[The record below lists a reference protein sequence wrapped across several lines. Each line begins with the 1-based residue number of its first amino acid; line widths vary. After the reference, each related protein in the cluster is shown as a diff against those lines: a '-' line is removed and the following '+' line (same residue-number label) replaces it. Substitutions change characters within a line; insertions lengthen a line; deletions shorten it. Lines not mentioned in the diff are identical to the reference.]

1 MINKLKKKQQKR
13 LFILYKNL
21 YKHIKI
27 LNKSKSN
34 LCYRHSSHL
43 AISPS
48 ISLTCVSFSSNP
60 TRVIHYQAMARWL
73 GGQWYPQPQGF

>member
-27 LNKSKSN
+27 LNKSKLYLYILN
-34 LCYRHSSHL
+34 YLLIR
-43 AISPS
+43 
-48 ISLTCVSFSSNP
+48 
-60 TRVIHYQAMARWL
+60 R
-73 GGQWYPQPQGF
+73 